1 MVANAPA
8 IYVHRGVLYM
18 SGALYAADP
27 GSIPDESNALFLKFE
42 FRHLSGRIMDGYS
55 HLSEGRI
62 GLHTYIKTLR
72 KSLSKLW
79 TIFT

>member
-1 MVANAPA
+1 MKNKFKKFGDLAHCHVKCF
-8 IYVHRGVLYM
+8 VR
-18 SGALYAADP
+18 SGP
-27 GSIPDESNALFLKFE
+27 GSIPDESNALKFE
-42 FRHLSGRIMDGYS
+42 FRHSIGRIMDGYS